1 MTFGYGI
8 VGQEKERAMTENG
21 VRQRQ
26 WIVAHGDGPS
36 SLVPMLVAGLV
47 LVVVGMIAVA
57 ALV

>member
-1 MTFGYGI
+1 MTFGHGI
-8 VGQEKERAMTENG
+8 VSQEKERAMTENG
-21 VRQRQ
+21 VGQRQ

-36 SLVPMLVAGLV
+36 SLMPMLIGGLV